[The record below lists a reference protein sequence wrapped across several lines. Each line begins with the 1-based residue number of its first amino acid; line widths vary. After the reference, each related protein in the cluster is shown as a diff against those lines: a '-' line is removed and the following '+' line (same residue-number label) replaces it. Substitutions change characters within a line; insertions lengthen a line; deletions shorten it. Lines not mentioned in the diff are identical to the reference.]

1 MTAAQIGVA
10 LVGTGFGQKVHLP
23 AFEAHHR
30 TQVTAV
36 YHRDLAKAQAIAAAH
51 NIPFASDNFDAI
63 LQHPSVQAVSIS
75 TPPALHYP
83 MAKAAIAAG
92 KHVFLEKPTALN
104 AIDAKELYTLAASR
118 NVAVTLDFEFRF
130 IPAWQYLHELL
141 QSGYV
146 GNIRYIKIDWLGASR
161 ANPTRPW
168 NWYAQRDQG
177 GGTLGSIGSHSFD
190 YIYWLFGEV
199 SRLSAR
205 LSTAIHDRP
214 DPTAGNALKPVTS
227 DDVCN
232 ITLELADGTPI
243 QVCLSAV
250 TIQGRGHFIE
260 IYGDK
265 GTLVL
270 GNPSQTDYI
279 NGFQLS
285 GSQDGLD
292 LAEIP
297 IPDRLAFPQ
306 VFDDGR
312 IAPIVR
318 VVNQW
323 VESIEQ
329 GQPMVSDR
337 PEVIAPGLRE
347 GLYSQMVMDCCWE
360 SHDRGQWVNVP
371 SLAKFLG

>member
-1 MTAAQIGVA
+1 MTTPIGVA
-10 LVGTGFGQKVHLP
+10 LIGTGFGQKVHLP
-23 AFEAHHR
+23 ALQAHDR
-30 TQVTAV
+30 TLVTAV

-51 NIPFASDNFDAI
+51 DIPFASDN
-63 LQHPSVQAVSIS
+63 LGEVLNHPTVQAVSIS
-75 TPPALHYP
+75 TPPFLHYE
-83 MAKAAIAAG
+83 MAKAAIDAG

-104 AIDAKELYTLAASR
+104 ALEAKNLHTLANAR
-118 NVAVTLDFEFRF
+118 HIAITLDFEFRF
-130 IPAWQYLHELL
+130 IPAWQHLQELL
-141 QSGYV
+141 QTDYV
-146 GNIRYIKIDWLGASR
+146 GNIRYIKIDWLGSSR
-161 ANPTRPW
+161 ANPTRAW
-168 NWYAQRDQG
+168 NWYALKEQG
-177 GGTLGSIGSHSFD
+177 GGTLGSIGSHTFD

-199 SRLSAR
+199 DRLSAR

-214 DPTAGNALKPVTS
+214 DAMGDLQPVTS

-232 ITLELADGTPI
+232 ITLELANGTPI

-270 GNPSQTDYI
+270 GNSSQTDYI
-279 NGFQLS
+279 NGFQLL
-285 GSQDGLD
+285 GSQNGSD
-292 LAEIP
+292 LGEIT

-306 VFDDGR
+306 VFEDGR

-318 VVNQW
+318 VVDQW
-323 VESIEQ
+323 VNSIDQ
-329 GQPMVSDR
+329 GTP
-337 PEVIAPGLRE
+337 IAPALRE
-347 GLYSQMVMDCCWE
+347 GVYSQIVMDCCWE

>member
-1 MTAAQIGVA
+1 MTAAPIGVA

-23 AFEAHHR
+23 ALAAHHR

-36 YHRDLAKAQAIAAAH
+36 YHRDLAKAQAIAASH
-51 NIPFASDNFDAI
+51 HIPFASDNFDTI
-63 LQHPSVQAVSIS
+63 LQHPTVQAVSIS

-83 MAKAAIAAG
+83 MATAAIAAG

-104 AIDAKELYTLAASR
+104 ATDAKSLYELAQQHR
-118 NVAVTLDFEFRF
+118 VAVTLDFEFRF
-130 IPAWQYLHELL
+130 IPAWQYLYELL
-141 QSGYV
+141 QSDYV
-146 GNIRYIKIDWLGASR
+146 GNMRYIKIDWLGASR
-161 ANPTRPW
+161 ANPSRAW

-214 DPTAGNALKPVTS
+214 DNLGNLQPVTS

-232 ITLELADGTPI
+232 ITLELANGTPI

-279 NGFQLS
+279 NGFHLL
-285 GSQDGLD
+285 GSQNGLD
-292 LAEIP
+292 LAEMA

-306 VFDDGR
+306 VFEDGR

-323 VESIEQ
+323 VDAIDQ
-329 GQPMVSDR
+329 GAA
-337 PEVIAPGLRE
+337 IAPGLRE
-347 GLYSQMVMDCCWE
+347 GVYAQIVMDGCWE
-360 SHDRGQWVNVP
+360 SHDRGQSVNVP

>member
-1 MTAAQIGVA
+1 MTAAPIGVA
-10 LVGTGFGQKVHLP
+10 LIGTGFGQKVHLP
-23 AFEAHHR
+23 AFVAHHR
-30 TQVTAV
+30 TQVAAV
-36 YHRDLAKAQAIAAAH
+36 YHRDLAKAQAIAASH

-63 LQHPSVQAVSIS
+63 LQHPTVQAVSIS
-75 TPPALHYP
+75 MPPALHYP

-92 KHVFLEKPTALN
+92 KHVLLEKPTALN
-104 AIDAKELYTLAASR
+104 ATEAQQLYILAASR
-118 NVAVTLDFEFRF
+118 NVAVTLNFEFRF

-146 GNIRYIKIDWLGASR
+146 GNMRYIKIDWLGASR
-161 ANPTRPW
+161 ANPLRAW

-190 YIYWLFGEV
+190 YLHWLFGEV

-214 DPTAGNALKPVTS
+214 DNLGNLQPVTS

-265 GTLVL
+265 GTLIL
-270 GNPSQTDYI
+270 GNSSQTDYI
-279 NGFQLS
+279 NGFQLL

-292 LAEIP
+292 LAPIP

-306 VFDDGR
+306 VFEDGR

-323 VESIEQ
+323 VASIDQ
-329 GQPMVSDR
+329 GCA
-337 PEVIAPGLRE
+337 IAPALRE
-347 GLYSQMVMDCCWE
+347 GLYSQMVMDACWE
-360 SHDRGQWVNVP
+360 SHDRGAWVNVP